1 MEACFISD
9 EDFPT
14 DESISTEDDLSP
26 KDELSKEEILT
37 TDEAILA
44 ELKLIREEL
53 TKPVPEPD
61 VVEEKRRMRKLADE
75 FIVFIKKY
83 RVFGVAVAFI
93 MALYTGALIQAI
105 VDDLLLPILSYIP
118 GLDTWATFQA
128 GPFLIG
134 HFVSAIITFLLVAL
148 VVFIIVKI
156 AGKIG
161 LED

>member
-9 EDFPT
+9 ESVVT
-14 DESISTEDDLSP
+14 D
-26 KDELSKEEILT
+26 EILT
-37 TDEAILA
+37 SDENLTTDLAILA
-44 ELKLIREEL
+44 ELQLLRKGLVKPEEEAE
-53 TKPVPEPD
+53 PE
-61 VVEEKRRMRKLADE
+61 EEKKRVRKLVDE

-118 GLDTWATFQA
+118 GLETWATFQA

-134 HFVSAIITFLLVAL
+134 HFVSATITFLLVAL
-148 VVFIIVKI
+148 VVFIIIKI

-161 LED
+161 IED

>member
-1 MEACFISD
+1 LEVCFISD
-9 EDFPT
+9 ESVVT
-14 DESISTEDDLSP
+14 NEN
-26 KDELSKEEILT
+26 LT
-37 TDEAILA
+37 TDLAILA
-44 ELKLIREEL
+44 ELQLLRKGLVKPEEEAE
-53 TKPVPEPD
+53 PE
-61 VVEEKRRMRKLADE
+61 EEKKRVRKLVDE

-118 GLDTWATFQA
+118 GLETWATFQA

-134 HFVSAIITFLLVAL
+134 HFVSATITFLLVAL
-148 VVFIIVKI
+148 VVFIIIKI

-161 LED
+161 IED

>member
-1 MEACFISD
+1 LEACFISD
-9 EDFPT
+9 ESVVT
-14 DESISTEDDLSP
+14 D
-26 KDELSKEEILT
+26 EILT
-37 TDEAILA
+37 SDENLTTDLAILA
-44 ELKLIREEL
+44 ELQLLRKGLVKPEEEAE
-53 TKPVPEPD
+53 PE
-61 VVEEKRRMRKLADE
+61 EEKKRVRKLVDE

-118 GLDTWATFQA
+118 GLETWATFQA

-134 HFVSAIITFLLVAL
+134 HFVSATITFLLVAL
-148 VVFIIVKI
+148 VVFIIIKI

-161 LED
+161 IED

>member
-1 MEACFISD
+1 M
-9 EDFPT
+9 
-14 DESISTEDDLSP
+14 
-26 KDELSKEEILT
+26 
-37 TDEAILA
+37 A
-44 ELKLIREEL
+44 ELQLLRKGLVKPEEEAE
-53 TKPVPEPD
+53 PE
-61 VVEEKRRMRKLADE
+61 EEKKRVRKLVDE

-118 GLDTWATFQA
+118 GLETWATFQA

-134 HFVSAIITFLLVAL
+134 HFVSATITFLLVAL
-148 VVFIIVKI
+148 VVFIIIKI

-161 LED
+161 IED